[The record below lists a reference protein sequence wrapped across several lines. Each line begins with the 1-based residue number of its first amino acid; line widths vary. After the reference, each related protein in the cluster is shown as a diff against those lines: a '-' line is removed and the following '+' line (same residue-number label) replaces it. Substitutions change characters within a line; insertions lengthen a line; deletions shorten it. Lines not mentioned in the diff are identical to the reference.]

1 MKLEADRVRALARER
16 GWTVS
21 ELLGRAGVSRTAYYS
36 LVRRPTVLPGTVHAL
51 ADALEVRP
59 AELLR
64 DGLAEAREAARARIA
79 EARRI
84 CAQNP
89 DADFDNVRHTLTL
102 LDLPPVERLNAS
114 LRRGR
119 PAAVHR

>member
-1 MKLEADRVRALARER
+1 MRALARKR

-21 ELLGRAGVSRTAYYS
+21 ALLERANVSRTAYYS
-36 LVRRPTVLPGTVHAL
+36 LVRRPTVLPGTVLAL
-51 ADALEVRP
+51 ADALDVRP
-59 AELLR
+59 ADLLR
-64 DGLAEAREAARARIA
+64 DERAEARQAALARIE

-84 CAQNP
+84 CARDA

-102 LDLPPVERLNAS
+102 LDLTPIERLNAS